1 MLRAPD
7 CEIIFAVITVT
18 GTGAS
23 LSVSFV
29 RDAEETSTLS
39 SCSNERLNKSLSSL
53 AVKNDEFSAS
63 NKVLGSVSHFF
74 VLLVFAKFILPLLT
88 LEYVCKYL
96 NSNKKP

>member
-1 MLRAPD
+1 MYPASTGRNFDELLRVVDSLQLTDYQKLAIPATWNNGDD
-7 CEIIFAVITVT
+7 CVIVP
-18 GTGAS
+18 
-23 LSVSFV
+23 
-29 RDAEETSTLS
+29 
-39 SCSNERLNKSLSSL
+39 
-53 AVKNDEFSAS
+53 AVKNEEFSAS